1 MEDTILDGSFNIVV
15 EKVYNEKFVGHFQY
29 YTNFNLDNVK
39 TSHDQT
45 HKQKFEI
52 IHHTSRLDSYLQYYT
67 GDGVGLNKGAEILWK
82 FNGNSADGSSKN
94 YEPYLINAIG
104 GGEIWRTRSMDLK
117 FYKPEDVKYIREY
130 FYLVY
135 WISNQINQT
144 PTKWRTIDRIYYQ
157 FMSPSDKHNDLERT
171 FDISNPLDSAHYK
184 DQTNFV
190 LGIGE
195 QKIFQFP
202 APKITAF
209 EIISNDDFIKGNI
222 KWGAIGVSGEKV
234 KYNVVI
240 NNDDFA
246 TPPLYDLK
254 QVVDVDIN
262 KYNDPSG
269 ENFNNFGKCEIEISN
284 FPGYYKHNHEIK
296 SLTTFKIGGSQAT
309 GIATQWSETYKT
321 DVSDPSCVFWKEGKN
336 ITDFLVL
343 DLSANE
349 DGNVSWT
356 HYSSYENWY
365 NSSSKDSFDTSLN
378 FHQNLLDQPIQYK
391 LRIAYS
397 EKSEE
402 RARLAA
408 LDSEDGNSICCTDW
422 DVIEES
428 IDPSTNKYVSV
439 DNNYRAEFNYFT
451 YKKHMPKQG
460 YYYIS
465 IEMVSPLKTDKEEII
480 YVVGSDN
487 VNYRC
492 PYYRLNNVPS
502 RELYRKTNQNTI
514 ITESLKR
521 KYARV
526 IRSKRTKCNF

>member
-1 MEDTILDGSFNIVV
+1 M
-15 EKVYNEKFVGHFQY
+15 
-29 YTNFNLDNVK
+29 
-39 TSHDQT
+39 
-45 HKQKFEI
+45 
-52 IHHTSRLDSYLQYYT
+52 
-67 GDGVGLNKGAEILWK
+67 
-82 FNGNSADGSSKN
+82 
-94 YEPYLINAIG
+94 
-104 GGEIWRTRSMDLK
+104 
-117 FYKPEDVKYIREY
+117 
-130 FYLVY
+130 
-135 WISNQINQT
+135 
-144 PTKWRTIDRIYYQ
+144 
-157 FMSPSDKHNDLERT
+157 
-171 FDISNPLDSAHYK
+171 
-184 DQTNFV
+184 
-190 LGIGE
+190 
-195 QKIFQFP
+195 
-202 APKITAF
+202 
-209 EIISNDDFIKGNI
+209 
-222 KWGAIGVSGEKV
+222 
-234 KYNVVI
+234 
-240 NNDDFA
+240 
-246 TPPLYDLK
+246 
-254 QVVDVDIN
+254 
-262 KYNDPSG
+262 
-269 ENFNNFGKCEIEISN
+269 
-284 FPGYYKHNHEIK
+284 
-296 SLTTFKIGGSQAT
+296 TTFKIGGSQAT

-408 LDSEDGNSICCTDW
+408 LDSQDGNSICCTDW

-428 IDPSTNKYVSV
+428 IDPSTNDYVSV
-439 DNNYRAEFNYFT
+439 DNNRAEFHYEA
-451 YKKHMPKQG
+451 KKGRVPKQG

-502 RELYRKTNQNTI
+502 RELYRKTNKNTI